1 MGETKPIEEV
11 TAFARKVATFAKVSV
26 ASGGY
31 LPVVEKTLEVI
42 GFKDFFPVIVT
53 TEQVTRGKPFPDMFL
68 EAAKRMGVPPNE
80 CLVLEDSPAG
90 VEAAK
95 AAGMDYSF
103 IGRP

>member
-1 MGETKPIEEV
+1 M
-11 TAFARKVATFAKVSV
+11 
-26 ASGGY
+26 
-31 LPVVEKTLEVI
+31 VEKTLEVI